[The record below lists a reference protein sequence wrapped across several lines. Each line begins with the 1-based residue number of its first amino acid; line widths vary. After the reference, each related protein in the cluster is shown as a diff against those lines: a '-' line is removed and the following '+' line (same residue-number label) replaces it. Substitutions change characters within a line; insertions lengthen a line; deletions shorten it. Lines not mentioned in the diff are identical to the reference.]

1 MNAPAN
7 HPSLAASLPSTLCG
21 GEYQEAGTLRRSIC
35 VAQIGVWVVME
46 NTSHP
51 LKGARWITTG
61 DTIRRNWIE
70 VDRPSKMPIPR
81 NKPPIEEPAAMD
93 LDLGQIGP
101 GHVCKH
107 GVRWPHP
114 CNPCDDAAWA
124 HLNCASPNEH
134 APSTS
139 DGLGHRSSEG

>member
-1 MNAPAN
+1 MSGTPKPTATASTRQHQTFRRVCATCCTWNPLLMECRAARGEACPPDACCPGWAKSSRQDNWVKNYGQSPNAVGSVTDPD
-7 HPSLAASLPSTLCG
+7 H
-21 GEYQEAGTLRRSIC
+21 
-35 VAQIGVWVVME
+35 
-46 NTSHP
+46 
-51 LKGARWITTG
+51 
-61 DTIRRNWIE
+61 
-70 VDRPSKMPIPR
+70 
-81 NKPPIEEPAAMD
+81 
-93 LDLGQIGP
+93 GQIGP

-124 HLNCASPNEH
+124 HHNCASPTEH